1 MTKSPLPRTDRLNA
15 LHSPDVAA
23 AIAFLHK
30 FMASEQNLESDQ
42 SMKTSGKSLQGSTQ
56 KDEIYHALTIV
67 LNESEYQNLGICAE
81 NHAEGLL
88 ALQQYLAAFGEEIQP
103 SCADP
108 GKPLYIKYNG
118 KTQGCYSEPYDGI
131 HRGVIVSCHSSYD
144 DGVNETFG
152 HFPLDLFA
160 P

>member
-1 MTKSPLPRTDRLNA
+1 
-15 LHSPDVAA
+15 
-23 AIAFLHK
+23 
-30 FMASEQNLESDQ
+30 
-42 SMKTSGKSLQGSTQ
+42 MKTSGKSLQDSMP
-56 KDEIYHALTIV
+56 KDEIYDALTLV

-88 ALQQYLAAFGEEIQP
+88 ALQQYLAAFGEEVQP
-103 SCADP
+103 TCADP

-118 KTQGCYSEPYDGI
+118 KTQACYSEAYDGV
-131 HRGVIVSCHSSYD
+131 HRGVIISCYSSYD